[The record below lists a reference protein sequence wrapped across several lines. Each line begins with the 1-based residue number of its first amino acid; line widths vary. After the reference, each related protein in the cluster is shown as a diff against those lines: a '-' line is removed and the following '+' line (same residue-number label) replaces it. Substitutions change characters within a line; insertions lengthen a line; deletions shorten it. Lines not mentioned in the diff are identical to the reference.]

1 MFVRGGAKMG
11 KTRNDQQ
18 WQRIFNGEGIFNIC
32 CVLCCS
38 QFQFVFTFQ
47 INLFLE
53 NLTL

>member
-1 MFVRGGAKMG
+1 MYVRGGAKMG

-18 WQRIFNGEGIFNIC
+18 WQRIFNGEGGC